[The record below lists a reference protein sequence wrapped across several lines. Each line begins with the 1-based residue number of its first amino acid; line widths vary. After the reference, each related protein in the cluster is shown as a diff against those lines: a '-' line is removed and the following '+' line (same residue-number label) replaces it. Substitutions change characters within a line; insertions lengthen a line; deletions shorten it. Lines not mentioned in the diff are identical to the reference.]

1 MKIKREFIL
10 KKLNE
15 NTENEINVV
24 IAVGAYAKN
33 INGYIKL
40 NETAVFLWNILIS
53 GATKQDLVN
62 ALIKEYEVDKT
73 LAETDVD
80 AFILKL
86 TQIGA
91 LND

>member
-40 NETAVFLWNILIS
+40 NETAVFLWNILTT
-53 GATKQDLVN
+53 GATETELVD
-62 ALIKEYEVDKT
+62 ALLNEYEVEREI
-73 LAETDVD
+73 AEKDVKN
-80 AFILKL
+80 IVSVLK
-86 TQIGA
+86 QIGA
-91 LND
+91 IDE